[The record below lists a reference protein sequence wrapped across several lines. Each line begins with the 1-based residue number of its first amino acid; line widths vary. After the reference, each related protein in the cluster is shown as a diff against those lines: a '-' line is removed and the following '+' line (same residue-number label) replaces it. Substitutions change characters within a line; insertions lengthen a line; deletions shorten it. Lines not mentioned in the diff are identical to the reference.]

1 MCGLPK
7 NNREEIVN
15 KNCLKANLVLPDSN
29 RCIPSFHKSLISML
43 LFVYKKYP
51 FSSQIFFNEKFTRL
65 TFPFKNL
72 PLLQIIDDIH
82 DIVSPY
88 LLFHL

>member
-1 MCGLPK
+1 
-7 NNREEIVN
+7 
-15 KNCLKANLVLPDSN
+15 
-29 RCIPSFHKSLISML
+29 ML

-65 TFPFKNL
+65 TFPFKNF